1 MSNRFTNLFLI
12 LIILALWNIGL
23 RPLFK
28 ISLVQAGPAATH
40 SPEDNKELKRL
51 CDEDQSDRTPPKGKS
66 IDIDFLGPRD
76 KARLKRV
83 KEIYTQNLLKTANDY
98 DCAATVL
105 QHGQVPEDFLLAHE
119 FWVVAI
125 SKGKNDQDTL
135 SMAAASEDRYLMNIG
150 RPQRFGTQLHSVD
163 NGPIKLY
170 PIDGG
175 VNDELRR
182 VMIGHTLAEIKAREA
197 EMNKK

>member
-1 MSNRFTNLFLI
+1 MLNRSIRLLLVLNAF
-12 LIILALWNIGL
+12 ALWGIAL
-23 RPLFK
+23 RPLF
-28 ISLVQAGPAATH
+28 ILAPVEAQSDAMQ
-40 SPEDNKELKRL
+40 SPKDNRELRRL

-66 IDIDFLGPRD
+66 IDVARLGPRD
-76 KARLKRV
+76 KARLGQV
-83 KEIYTQNLLKTANDY
+83 KQLYTQNLLKTANDY

-119 FWVVAI
+119 FWVVAV
-125 SKGKNDQDTL
+125 SKGKNDPDTL
-135 SMAAASEDRYLMNIG
+135 SLVAASEDRFLMNIG
-150 RPQRFGTQLHSVD
+150 RPQRFGTQLRSEG

-175 VNDELRR
+175 VSDELRR
-182 VMIGHTLAEIKAREA
+182 LMIGHTLAEIKAHEI

>member
-1 MSNRFTNLFLI
+1 MSNRFTNLLLI
-12 LIILALWNIGL
+12 LIVLALWNIGL
-23 RPLFK
+23 RPLFTL
-28 ISLVQAGPAATH
+28 SLVQAEPDAMQSA
-40 SPEDNKELKRL
+40 EDNQELKRL
-51 CDEDQSDRTPPKGKS
+51 CDADQSDRTPPKGKS
-66 IDIDFLGPRD
+66 IDMDFLGPRD

-83 KEIYTQNLLKTANDY
+83 KEIYEQNLLKTANDY

-125 SKGKNDQDTL
+125 SKGKNDHDTL
-135 SMAAASEDRYLMNIG
+135 SLAAASEDRYLMNIG
-150 RPQRFGTQLHSVD
+150 RPQRFGTQLRAVD

-182 VMIGHTLAEIKAREA
+182 LMIGHSLAEIKAQEA

>member
-1 MSNRFTNLFLI
+1 MWNRFTKLLLVFIMLT
-12 LIILALWNIGL
+12 LWTIEL
-23 RPLFK
+23 RPFILPPMHAQ
-28 ISLVQAGPAATH
+28 SAAMQ
-40 SPEDNKELKRL
+40 SSKGNQELGRL

-66 IDIDFLGPRD
+66 IDLAFIGPRD

-83 KEIYTQNLLKTANDY
+83 KELYRQNLLHTANDY

-105 QHGQVPEDFLLAHE
+105 QHGEVPEDFLLAHE

-125 SKGKNDQDTL
+125 SKGKNDHDTL
-135 SMAAASEDRYLMNIG
+135 SLAAASEDRFLMNIG
-150 RPQRFGTQLHSVD
+150 RPQRFGTQLRSED
-163 NGPIKLY
+163 NGPIRLY

-175 VNDELRR
+175 VSDELRR
-182 VMIGHTLAEIKAREA
+182 LMIGHSLAEIKAKAA